1 MNQKTFFLAA
11 GFIFALVALAHLL
24 RIYMAWPVIV
34 ALWAVPMWLSWVGL
48 VVAGSLSYLGLRF
61 ATRG

>member
-1 MNQKTFFLAA
+1 MNQRTFFLVA

-24 RIYMAWPVIV
+24 RVYMHWPVIV
-34 ALWAVPMWLSWVGL
+34 ASWAVPMWLSWLGL
-48 VVAGSLSYLGLRF
+48 VVAGGLSYLGLRF